1 MVAFKVSFTRASTAR
16 SFRPFPPSS
25 KVPFWGKR
33 KQSVQ
38 CGGRCAPG
46 TLWPC
51 ATERAGSGQPTQ
63 CAHRSCPET
72 RAVAGNCA
80 KAAQA
85 GFSRRGRPRP
95 RKPRRGFGRRAPLVG
110 LGHKSRRTHSLK
122 GIVPEVAAYVSVLL
136 GVACGGGGVAQPH
149 ASTAAFTAG
158 MRCVQTLVGTRS

>member
-1 MVAFKVSFTRASTAR
+1 MVAFKVSFTNAR

-85 GFSRRGRPRP
+85 GFSRRGRPCP
-95 RKPRRGFGRRAPLVG
+95 RKPRRCRITIFERERARTRGERERGREGGSEGDPWHIQCAVRESPA
-110 LGHKSRRTHSLK
+110 SLRYT
-122 GIVPEVAAYVSVLL
+122 VAEVAGS
-136 GVACGGGGVAQPH
+136 
-149 ASTAAFTAG
+149 
-158 MRCVQTLVGTRS
+158 